1 MTINKTIGFIGT
13 GVMGKSM
20 IRHLL
25 KKYNVVVYNRTKE
38 RALDLLEE
46 GAAWAD
52 TPTDVAN
59 QADVVLT
66 IVGYPKDVEE
76 VYFGD
81 QGIFKSTKE
90 HLVVVDLTTST
101 PTLAKRIAQ
110 EAVARSWE
118 ALDAPV
124 SGGDLGAKNG
134 TLSTMVG
141 GSEETLEKVYPVLD
155 CFSKTIT
162 LQGTAGSGQHTKMAN
177 QIMIAGT
184 MTGLTEMLVYAK
196 AAGLDMDKVL
206 QTVGAGSAA
215 NWSLSNY
222 GPRILKED
230 YSPGFFAKHFL
241 KDLGIALD
249 EAEKMRLFLPATLQA
264 KKLYETLCDD
274 GFADDGT
281 QALIKLYWNLPN
293 E

>member
-1 MTINKTIGFIGT
+1 MKINTVGFIGT

-46 GAAWAD
+46 GATWAD
-52 TPTDVAN
+52 TPTEVAN
-59 QADVVLT
+59 LADVVLT

-101 PTLAKRIAQ
+101 PTLAKRIAE

-141 GSEETLEKVYPVLD
+141 GTEETLEKVYPVLD
-155 CFSKTIT
+155 CFSKTIA
-162 LQGTAGSGQHTKMAN
+162 LQGAAGAGQHTKMAN
-177 QIMIAGT
+177 QIMSAGT

-196 AAGLDMDKVL
+196 AAGLDMGKVL

-249 EAEKMRLFLPATLQA
+249 EAERMRLFLPATLQA

>member
-1 MTINKTIGFIGT
+1 MKINTVGFIGT

-46 GAAWAD
+46 GATWAD
-52 TPTDVAN
+52 TPTEVAN
-59 QADVVLT
+59 LADVVPT

-90 HLVVVDLTTST
+90 HLVVADLTTST
-101 PTLAKRIAQ
+101 PTLAKRIAE

-141 GSEETLEKVYPVLD
+141 GTEETLEKVYPVLD

-162 LQGTAGSGQHTKMAN
+162 LQGSAGAGQHTKMAN

-249 EAEKMRLFLPATLQA
+249 EAERMRLPLPATLQA

>member
-1 MTINKTIGFIGT
+1 
-13 GVMGKSM
+13 
-20 IRHLL
+20 
-25 KKYNVVVYNRTKE
+25 
-38 RALDLLEE
+38 
-46 GAAWAD
+46 
-52 TPTDVAN
+52 
-59 QADVVLT
+59 
-66 IVGYPKDVEE
+66 
-76 VYFGD
+76 
-81 QGIFKSTKE
+81 
-90 HLVVVDLTTST
+90 
-101 PTLAKRIAQ
+101 
-110 EAVARSWE
+110 
-118 ALDAPV
+118 
-124 SGGDLGAKNG
+124 
-134 TLSTMVG
+134 MVG
-141 GSEETLEKVYPVLD
+141 GTEETLEKVYPVLD

-162 LQGTAGSGQHTKMAN
+162 LQGTAGAGQHTKMAN

-196 AAGLDMDKVL
+196 SAGLDLDKVL

-249 EAEKMRLFLPATLQA
+249 EAERMRLFLPATLQA

-281 QALIKLYWNLPN
+281 QALIKLYWNLPT

>member
-1 MTINKTIGFIGT
+1 MKTIGFIGT

-25 KKYNVVVYNRTKE
+25 KKYKVVVYNRTKE

-46 GAAWAD
+46 GANWAD

-59 QADVVLT
+59 AADVVLT

-101 PTLAKRIAQ
+101 PTLAKRIAE
-110 EAVARSWE
+110 EAAARSWE

-141 GSEETLEKVYPVLD
+141 GTEETLEKVYPVLD
-155 CFSKTIT
+155 CFSKTIA
-162 LQGTAGSGQHTKMAN
+162 LQGSAGAGQHTKMAN

-249 EAEKMRLFLPATLQA
+249 EAERMRLFLPATLQA
-264 KKLYETLCDD
+264 KKL
-274 GFADDGT
+274 
-281 QALIKLYWNLPN
+281 
-293 E
+293 